1 MKNTLQLIQLYT
13 LACELYDNGRS
24 TCFQRLSNNAN
35 PGGITDQELIAIYWF
50 SHLHRRYEKKAMHEF
65 IRDYWRAFFPRLPAY
80 QTFVARL
87 NQLEPTFQSIG
98 AQLQARLRES
108 RSAPLDHLIDSMPI
122 VLARGG
128 HADTAKVARET
139 ADIGYCASKKLFFH
153 GVKLHA
159 IARRRSGQVPLP
171 QQLWLREASCNDL
184 RSVKEQEIEL
194 PTTTLFGD
202 KAYADAAFA
211 QELKAQGTVLR
222 TPQKKLKGQELSEWE
237 KYYNRCVN
245 RLRQPVEGLF
255 GWIQKITQLHQASTV
270 RSDDAL
276 KIHCWGKLTLVYL
289 ILLFNP

>member
-1 MKNTLQLIQLYT
+1 MFSTSEQQYESRWDHGSGINCAVLV
-13 LACELYDNGRS
+13 RS
-24 TCFQRLSNNAN
+24 SAKKVR
-35 PGGITDQELIAIYWF
+35 
-50 SHLHRRYEKKAMHEF
+50 KKAMYEL
-65 IRDYWRAFFPRLPAY
+65 IRDYWREFFPKLPAY

-98 AQLQARLRES
+98 AQLQVRLSES
-108 RSAPLDHLIDSMPI
+108 QATELDHLIDSMPI
-122 VLARGG
+122 ALARGG
-128 HADTAKVARET
+128 HAYTAKVARET

-159 IARRRSGQVPLP
+159 IARRRHGQVPLP

-184 RSVKEQEIEL
+184 RSVKEQELEL

-202 KAYADAAFA
+202 KAYADTAFA
-211 QELKAQGTVLR
+211 AELAAQGTVLK

-245 RLRQPVEGLF
+245 RLRQPVESLL
-255 GWIQKITQLHQASTV
+255 GWLQKKTRIHQAGTV

-276 KIHCWGKLTLVYL
+276 KIHCWGKLTVAYL
-289 ILLFNP
+289 ILLLNP

>member
-13 LACELYDNGRS
+13 LACEMYDNGRS
-24 TCFQRLSNNAN
+24 TCFQRLSNNTN
-35 PGGITDQELIAIYWF
+35 PGGITDQELIALYWF
-50 SHLHRRYEKKAMHEF
+50 AHLQRRYEKKAMYEL
-65 IRDYWRAFFPRLPAY
+65 IRDYWREFFPKLPAY

-98 AQLQARLRES
+98 AQLQVRLSES
-108 RSAPLDHLIDSMPI
+108 QAAELDHLIDSMPI
-122 VLARGG
+122 ALARGG
-128 HADTAKVARET
+128 HAYTAKVARET

-159 IARRRSGQVPLP
+159 IARRRHGQVPLP

-184 RSVKEQEIEL
+184 RSVKEQELEL

-202 KAYADAAFA
+202 KAYADTAFA
-211 QELKAQGTVLR
+211 AELAAQGTVLK

-245 RLRQPVEGLF
+245 RLRQPVESLL
-255 GWIQKITQLHQASTV
+255 GWLQKKTRIHQAGTV

-276 KIHCWGKLTLVYL
+276 KIHCWGKLTVAYL
-289 ILLFNP
+289 ILLLNP

>member
-1 MKNTLQLIQLYT
+1 MKNILQLIQLYT
-13 LACELYDNGRS
+13 LACEMYDNGQS
-24 TCFQRLSNNAN
+24 TCFQRLSNNAK

-50 SHLHRRYEKKAMHEF
+50 CHLQERYSKKAMYKLIEH
-65 IRDYWRAFFPRLPAY
+65 YWREYFPKLPAY

-98 AQLQARLRES
+98 AQLQARLSQSQVAE
-108 RSAPLDHLIDSMPI
+108 ADHLIDSMPI
-122 VLARGG
+122 ALARGG
-128 HADTAKVARET
+128 HAYTAKVAQET

-184 RSVKEQEIEL
+184 RSVKEQEIKL
-194 PTTTLFGD
+194 PATTLFGD

-211 QELKAQGTVLR
+211 QELAAQGTVIR
-222 TPQKKLKGQELSEWE
+222 TPQKKLKGQELSLWE

-245 RLRQPVEGLF
+245 RLRQPVESLF
-255 GWIQKITQLHQASTV
+255 AWIQKKTGLHEAGTV

-276 KIHCWGKLTLVYL
+276 RIHCWGKLTVVYL
-289 ILLFNP
+289 ILLLNP

>member
-13 LACELYDNGRS
+13 LACEMYDNGRS
-24 TCFQRLSNNAN
+24 TCFQRLSNNTN
-35 PGGITDQELIAIYWF
+35 PGGITDQELIALYWF
-50 SHLHRRYEKKAMHEF
+50 AHLQRRYEKKAMYEL
-65 IRDYWRAFFPRLPAY
+65 IRDYWREFFPKLPAY

-98 AQLQARLRES
+98 AQLQVRLSES
-108 RSAPLDHLIDSMPI
+108 QAAELDHLIDSMPI
-122 VLARGG
+122 ALARGG
-128 HADTAKVARET
+128 HAYTAKVARET

-159 IARRRSGQVPLP
+159 IARRRHGQVPLP

-184 RSVKEQEIEL
+184 RSVKEQELEL

-202 KAYADAAFA
+202 KAYADTAFA
-211 QELKAQGTVLR
+211 AELAAQGTVLK

-245 RLRQPVEGLF
+245 RLRQPVESLL
-255 GWIQKITQLHQASTV
+255 GWLQKKTRIHEAGTV

-276 KIHCWGKLTLVYL
+276 KIHCWGKLTVAYL
-289 ILLFNP
+289 ILLLNP

>member
-1 MKNTLQLIQLYT
+1 MKNTLQLIHLYT
-13 LACELYDNGRS
+13 LACEMYDSGRS
-24 TCFQRLSNNAN
+24 TCFQRLSNNSK
-35 PGGITDQELIAIYWF
+35 PGGITDQELLAIYWF
-50 SHLHRRYEKKAMHEF
+50 CHLHQRYEKKAMHEF

-87 NQLEPTFQSIG
+87 NQLEATFQAIG
-98 AQLQARLRES
+98 AQLQTRLNERQ
-108 RSAPLDHLIDSMPI
+108 AAHLDHLIDSMPI
-122 VLARGG
+122 ALARGG
-128 HADTAKVARET
+128 HAYRAKVARES

-222 TPQKKLKGQELSEWE
+222 TPQKKLQRQELSQWE

-245 RLRQPVEGLF
+245 RLRQPVESLF
-255 GWIQKITQLHQASTV
+255 GWVQKKTRLHEAGTV

-276 KIHCWGKLTLVYL
+276 KIHCWGKLTVVYL
-289 ILLFNP
+289 LLLLNP

>member
-1 MKNTLQLIQLYT
+1 
-13 LACELYDNGRS
+13 
-24 TCFQRLSNNAN
+24 
-35 PGGITDQELIAIYWF
+35 
-50 SHLHRRYEKKAMHEF
+50 MHEF
-65 IRDYWRAFFPRLPAY
+65 IRDYWGEFFPKLPAY

-87 NQLEPTFQSIG
+87 NQLEATFQSIG
-98 AQLQARLRES
+98 AQLQTRLSERQ
-108 RSAPLDHLIDSMPI
+108 SAHLDHVIDAMPI
-122 VLARGG
+122 ALARGG
-128 HADTAKVARET
+128 HAYSAKVARAT

-211 QELKAQGTVLR
+211 QTLAAQGTVLR
-222 TPQKKLKGQELSEWE
+222 TPQKKLKGQELSKWE

-245 RLRQPVEGLF
+245 RLRQPMEGFF
-255 GWIQKITQLHQASTV
+255 GWIQKITQLHQAGTV

-276 KIHCWGKLTLVYL
+276 KIHCWGKLSFVYL
-289 ILLFNP
+289 ILLLNP